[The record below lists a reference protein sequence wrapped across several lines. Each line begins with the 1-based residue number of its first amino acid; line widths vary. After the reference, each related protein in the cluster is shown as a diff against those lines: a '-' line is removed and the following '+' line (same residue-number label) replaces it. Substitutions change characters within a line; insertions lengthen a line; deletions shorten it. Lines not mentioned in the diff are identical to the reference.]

1 MSEQSTILLVERCGD
16 VLRVTLNRPDVRNA
30 FNADLIARL
39 HDTFTDPSL
48 ASDARVIVLEGAGP
62 VFCAGAD
69 LSWMRSAGDLSE
81 EENLRDATKMSEMF
95 QSIQNHPLPVIARVH
110 GAALG
115 GGAGLIAAADITVI
129 TEDARVGF
137 TEVRLGIIPSV
148 ISPFAYARIGSTHA
162 RRYFLTGEIFNGTEA
177 ARIGLVQTACPV
189 DSLDDEVASMTEA
202 IAKAGPNAV
211 REAKRLCLE
220 VLDGQAEAT
229 FVETVRRIAAIRTTS
244 EAQAGMAA
252 FLSREAPPWLKDDG
266 GAQ

>member
-30 FNADLIARL
+30 FNADLITRL
-39 HDTFTDPSL
+39 HDTFTDASL
-48 ASDARVIVLEGAGP
+48 AAGARVIVLEGAGL

-69 LSWMRSAGDLSE
+69 LSWMRGAAELSE
-81 EENLRDATKMSEMF
+81 EENLRDATRMSEMF
-95 QSIQNHPLPVIARVH
+95 QAIQNHSLPVIAKVH

-129 TEDARVGF
+129 ADDAKVGF

-148 ISPFAYARIGSTHA
+148 ISPFAYAKIGSTHA
-162 RRYFLTGEIFNGTEA
+162 RRYFLTGEIFDGHEA
-177 ARIGLVQTACPV
+177 ARIGLAQMVCPV
-189 DSLDDEVASMTEA
+189 GSLDDEVASMTEA

-220 VLDGQAEAT
+220 VLDSQTDST
-229 FVETVRRIAAIRTTS
+229 FKETARRIASMRTTK

-252 FLSREAPPWLKDDG
+252 FLLREKPPWVTDNG
-266 GAQ
+266 ESE